1 MQQFDIFF
9 DHILMLPVLEVT
21 GNLDG
26 PILSLASLSNLGLLS
41 NMASDR
47 SQLNLDQDVLRELVS
62 GTASA
67 VGEDFF
73 DTLVQHLARAM
84 HTKCAWITEWLP
96 DQRML
101 RALSF
106 WAGNRRIYDF
116 VYSVEGT
123 PCGAV
128 VEGGDFL
135 HVPDRV
141 IELYPT
147 DPDLE
152 PLGAVSYMGVALR
165 DTDGRVLG
173 HLAIMHDKPLL
184 EDPRATAIFNIFAGR
199 AAAELRR
206 LRRDQELRERE
217 LKMSRLI
224 NSAKDAI
231 IELDSDLSITRLNRA
246 AERTFGCKE
255 IHVLGR
261 RFDAFLTPEA
271 YSRLTH
277 FIGELARRPDD
288 QRSLWITE
296 GIEALGADRTRFPAE
311 ATISSY
317 DLNRQTF
324 YTLILR
330 NVNELLQAE
339 AEIRSL
345 KDETAYLRTQVKAFQ
360 GSDEILGES
369 KTLRHILADVERVA
383 KNNTTVLIFG
393 ETGTGKELIARA
405 IHQKSPRAEKPL
417 VKVNCA
423 AIAANLQ
430 ESEFFGHER
439 GAFTGATQR
448 RVGRFKLADGGTI
461 FLDEVGEMP
470 LDLQAKLLRVLQ
482 EGEFEPV
489 GSSNTEKI
497 NVRVIAATNRDM
509 EKMVQEGTF
518 RRDLLYRLNVF
529 PIFMPPL
536 RERGD
541 DIILLAEA
549 FLRRLVNIGHRSALR
564 LTQDCKA
571 RLKNYDWPGN
581 IRELENVIE
590 RAVITS
596 RDGRTL
602 NLDRALPVVEGSGSN
617 QTPMSLEQFHAPEQI
632 LTSTE
637 MIKLERQNI
646 IRALDAANWKV
657 SGKDGAAE
665 RLGLHPSTLSSR
677 IRTLGIARPR

>member
-1 MQQFDIFF
+1 M
-9 DHILMLPVLEVT
+9 V
-21 GNLDG
+21 
-26 PILSLASLSNLGLLS
+26 
-41 NMASDR
+41 R
-47 SQLNLDQDVLRELVS
+47 
-62 GTASA
+62 
-67 VGEDFF
+67 
-73 DTLVQHLARAM
+73 HLARAL

-96 DQRML
+96 EQRKL

-128 VEGGDFL
+128 VEGSDLL
-135 HVPDRV
+135 HVPDRL

-165 DTDGRVLG
+165 DTDSRILG
-173 HLAIMHDKPLL
+173 HLAIMHDKPLP
-184 EDPRATAIFNIFAGR
+184 EDPRATDIFNIFAGR

-206 LRRDQELRERE
+206 LRRDRELRERE

-231 IELDSDLSITRLNRA
+231 IELDADLSITRLNRA
-246 AERTFGCKE
+246 AERTFGCEE
-255 IHVLGR
+255 IQVIGR
-261 RFDAFLTPEA
+261 RFKTFLPPEA

-277 FIGELARRPDD
+277 FIDELARRPDD

-296 GIEALGADRTRFPAE
+296 GIEALGANGVIFPAE

-345 KDETAYLRTQVKAFQ
+345 KDETAYLRTQIEAFQ
-360 GSDEILGES
+360 ESDEILGES
-369 KTLRHILADVERVA
+369 KALRHILADVERVA

-489 GSSNTEKI
+489 GNANTEKV
-497 NVRVIAATNRDM
+497 NVRIIAATNRDM

-529 PIFMPPL
+529 PILVPPL
-536 RERGD
+536 RERDD

-549 FLRRLVNIGHRSALR
+549 FLRRLVNMGHGSALR
-564 LTQDCKA
+564 LTKNCKA

-596 RDGRTL
+596 KDGRTL
-602 NLDRALPVVEGSGSN
+602 NLDRALPVDSSGLI
-617 QTPMSLEQFHAPEQI
+617 QTPMNLEQLHAPEHI

-637 MIKLERQNI
+637 MIELERQNI
-646 IRALDAANWKV
+646 IRALDAARWKV

-677 IRTLGIARPR
+677 MRTLRIKRPRVSHETS

>member
-1 MQQFDIFF
+1 MAIP
-9 DHILMLPVLEVT
+9 HRLATLSTV
-21 GNLDG
+21 G
-26 PILSLASLSNLGLLS
+26 ILSS
-41 NMASDR
+41 MASDPSR
-47 SQLNLDQDVLRELVS
+47 LDLDQGLLRELVS
-62 GTASA
+62 GTAST
-67 VGEDFF
+67 VGEEFF
-73 DTLVQHLARAM
+73 DTLVEHLAQAM
-84 HTKCAWITEWLP
+84 HTKCAWVTEWLP
-96 DQRML
+96 EQRKL

-106 WAGNRRIYDF
+106 WANNRHVDEYVYD
-116 VYSVEGT
+116 VTGT
-123 PCGAV
+123 PCEPV

-141 IELYPT
+141 MDLYPT

-152 PLGAVSYMGVALR
+152 PLGAVSYMGIALR

-173 HLAIMHDKPLL
+173 HLAIMHDTPLP
-184 EDPRATAIFNIFAGR
+184 EDPRALAIFEIFAGR
-199 AAAELRR
+199 AAAELGR
-206 LRRDQELRERE
+206 LRRDRDLRERE

-231 IELDSDLSITRLNRA
+231 IELDANLSITRLNRA
-246 AERTFGCKE
+246 AERTFGCQEKNV
-255 IHVLGR
+255 IGR
-261 RFDAFLTPEA
+261 RFDSLLTPLG
-271 YSRLTH
+271 YNRLTH
-277 FIGELARRPDD
+277 FIGELARRPDYE
-288 QRSLWITE
+288 RSLWITE
-296 GIEALGADRTRFPAE
+296 GIEALGADGSTFPAE
-311 ATISSY
+311 ATLSSY
-317 DLNRQTF
+317 DLNRHTY

-339 AEIRSL
+339 AEILSL
-345 KDETAYLRTQVKAFQ
+345 KDETAYLRTQIEALQ
-360 GSDEILGES
+360 GSNEILGES
-369 KTLRHILADVERVA
+369 PVLRHVLADVERVA

-405 IHQKSPRAEKPL
+405 IHQQSPRADKPL

-448 RVGRFKLADGGTI
+448 RVGRFKLADDGTI

-489 GSSNTEKI
+489 GSSKTEKI
-497 NVRVIAATNRDM
+497 NVRVIAATNRDL
-509 EKMVQEGTF
+509 EQMVHEGAF

-529 PIFMPPL
+529 PVHVPPL

-541 DIILLAEA
+541 DIIVLAEA
-549 FLRRLVNIGHRSALR
+549 FLRKFMKRGYRSTMRLSE
-564 LTQDCKA
+564 DCKV
-571 RLKNYDWPGN
+571 RLKAYDWPGN

-596 RDGRTL
+596 KDGRRL
-602 NLDRALPVVEGSGSN
+602 NLDRALPQEAGGVHHNTEI
-617 QTPMSLEQFHAPEQI
+617 PAPNFEPERI
-632 LTSTE
+632 FTSTE
-637 MIKLERQNI
+637 LNELERNNI
-646 IRALDAANWKV
+646 IRALDAANWKI
-657 SGKDGAAE
+657 SGSGGAAE

-677 IRTLGIARPR
+677 MRALHIQRPR

>member
-1 MQQFDIFF
+1 
-9 DHILMLPVLEVT
+9 
-21 GNLDG
+21 
-26 PILSLASLSNLGLLS
+26 
-41 NMASDR
+41 MASDQ
-47 SQLNLDQDVLRELVS
+47 SPLNLDQDVLRELVS

-67 VGEDFF
+67 IGEEFF
-73 DTLVQHLARAM
+73 DTLVEHLAKAM
-84 HTKCAWITEWLP
+84 GTKCAWVTEWFP
-96 DQRML
+96 DERKL
-101 RALSF
+101 RTLSF
-106 WAGNRRIYDF
+106 WADNRRVNDY
-116 VYSVEGT
+116 VYHVAGT
-123 PCGAV
+123 PCEPV
-128 VEGGDFL
+128 VEGRDFL

-141 IELYPT
+141 MDLYPT

-152 PLGAVSYMGVALR
+152 TLGAVSYMGIALR
-165 DTDGRVLG
+165 DTDRRVLG
-173 HLAIMHDKPLL
+173 HLALLHDKPLP

-199 AAAELRR
+199 AAAELCR
-206 LRRDQELRERE
+206 LRRDRDLQERE

-224 NSAKDAI
+224 NSAKDSI
-231 IELDSDLSITRLNRA
+231 IELDSELSITRLNRA
-246 AERTFGCKE
+246 AERVFGCKE
-255 IHVLGR
+255 PNVIGR
-261 RFDAFLTPEA
+261 HFDSFLTRES
-271 YSRLTH
+271 YGRLTD
-277 FIGELARRPDD
+277 FIRELAQRPDD
-288 QRSLWITE
+288 ERSLWITD
-296 GIEALGADRTRFPAE
+296 GIEALGADGTTFPGE

-339 AEIRSL
+339 EKIRSL
-345 KDETAYLRTQVKAFQ
+345 KDETAYLRTQIETLR

-369 KTLRHILADVERVA
+369 DALRHILADVERVA

-405 IHQKSPRAEKPL
+405 IHQQSSRAEKPL
-417 VKVNCA
+417 IKVNCA

-448 RVGRFKLADGGTI
+448 RVGRFKLANGGTI

-482 EGEFEPV
+482 EGEYEPV
-489 GSSNTEKI
+489 GSSSTEKVD
-497 NVRVIAATNRDM
+497 VRVITATNQDL
-509 EKMVQEGTF
+509 EKMVKDGDF

-529 PIFMPPL
+529 PIHVPPL

-541 DIILLAEA
+541 DIVLLAEA
-549 FLRRLVNIGHRSALR
+549 FLRKFVKRGHRSALR
-564 LTQDCKA
+564 LTDDCKV
-571 RLKNYDWPGN
+571 RLKSYDWPGN

-596 RDGRTL
+596 KDGRTL
-602 NLDRALPVVEGSGSN
+602 NLDRALPEAASGSRQPPVSTEPN
-617 QTPMSLEQFHAPEQI
+617 HEPERI

-637 MIKLERQNI
+637 MNELERKNI
-646 IRALDAANWKV
+646 LRALDATSWRV
-657 SGKDGAAE
+657 SGSDGAAE

-677 IRTLGIARPR
+677 MRALGIERPR

>member
-1 MQQFDIFF
+1 
-9 DHILMLPVLEVT
+9 
-21 GNLDG
+21 
-26 PILSLASLSNLGLLS
+26 
-41 NMASDR
+41 MASDP
-47 SQLNLDQDVLRELVS
+47 SHLNFDQDVLRELVS
-62 GTASA
+62 GTAGTI
-67 VGEDFF
+67 GEEFF
-73 DTLVQHLARAM
+73 DTLVEHLARAM
-84 HTKCAWITEWLP
+84 GTKCAWVTEWLP
-96 DQRML
+96 EQRKL

-106 WAGNRRIYDF
+106 WADNRHVNEYVYD
-116 VYSVEGT
+116 VAGT
-123 PCGAV
+123 PCEPV

-141 IELYPT
+141 MDLYPT

-152 PLGAVSYMGVALR
+152 PLGAVSYMGIALR
-165 DTDGRVLG
+165 DTDRRILG
-173 HLAIMHDKPLL
+173 HLALMHDKPLH
-184 EDPRATAIFNIFAGR
+184 ENPRATAIFEIFAGR

-206 LRRDQELRERE
+206 LRRDRDLRERE

-224 NSAKDAI
+224 NSAKDSI
-231 IELDSDLSITRLNRA
+231 IELDSELSITRLNRA
-246 AERTFGCKE
+246 AERAFGCNNSDV
-255 IHVLGR
+255 IGR
-261 RFDAFLTPEA
+261 RFDSFLTHES
-271 YSRLTH
+271 YRKLTD
-277 FIGELARRPDD
+277 FIRELARRPEDE
-288 QRSLWITE
+288 RSLWITE
-296 GIEALGADRTRFPAE
+296 GIEAIGVDGASFPAE

-317 DLNRQTF
+317 DLNRHTF

-345 KDETAYLRTQVKAFQ
+345 KDETDYLRTQIEALQ

-369 KTLRHILADVERVA
+369 EVLRHVLADVERVA
-383 KNNTTVLIFG
+383 QNHTTVLITG

-405 IHQKSPRAEKPL
+405 IHQRSPRAQKPL
-417 VKVNCA
+417 IKVNCA

-448 RVGRFKLADGGTI
+448 RVGRFKLADSGTI

-489 GSSNTEKI
+489 GSSRTEKI
-497 NVRVIAATNRDM
+497 DVRVIAATNQDL
-509 EKMVQEGTF
+509 EKMVKDGAF

-529 PIFMPPL
+529 PIHIPPL

-541 DIILLAEA
+541 DTVLLAEA
-549 FLRRLVNIGHRSALR
+549 FLRKFVKRGFRSTMR
-564 LTQDCKA
+564 LTEGCKI
-571 RLKNYDWPGN
+571 RLKSYDWPGN

-596 RDGRTL
+596 KDGRTL
-602 NLDRALPVVEGSGSN
+602 NLHRALPEEASVSRQPSVRSETN
-617 QTPMSLEQFHAPEQI
+617 QEPERI

-637 MIKLERQNI
+637 MNELERQNI
-646 IRALDAANWKV
+646 LRALDAANWKV
-657 SGKDGAAE
+657 SGNDGAAE

-677 IRTLGIARPR
+677 MRALGIGRNR